1 MPRVAPVI
9 TNFNA
14 GEWSPRLYGRVDL
27 QRYPNAARELRNVLP
42 LVEGAVTKRPG
53 TRFVAQTK
61 SNRAARLL
69 GFEFNTEQTYILE
82 FTDLAV
88 RIYRA
93 KARVESPPGT
103 PVEIVTPWPEA
114 TLFELGFVQSA
125 DTLYVVHPDYA
136 PRKITRSSDTSWSIA
151 TVDWRDGPYLDENTT
166 TTTLTPAATTGTGI
180 ALTASAVTGINGGA
194 GFSAADV
201 GRLVRVKHA
210 GTTWGWAKIASYVS
224 TTQVT
229 IDIQQAFG
237 AATASASW
245 RLGAWGSTRGW
256 PRAITFHEERLWLA
270 SSKGQLQTLWSSVTG
285 DFENLAPTSYGPSPA
300 AATLAD
306 NGITYALAD
315 DRVNAVLW
323 LNSGDVLTA
332 GTRGGEFIVRASN
345 LNEAI
350 TPDNVTARR
359 GSTRGSAAVQ
369 PVRIDDA
376 VLYVHRNRRSVLQLA
391 YDVQRDSYGSSDVT
405 RLARHL
411 VRGQVRQLA
420 WQAEPWACVW
430 AAMEDGTL
438 AAMTYLRE
446 QDVIGW
452 HRHQLGGS
460 AVKVLSVASIT
471 TATESE
477 LWLVVERAINGSTVR
492 YVEVLETEFYAA
504 ASADL
509 ADAWYVDSALAYS
522 GAATTTLS
530 GLTHL
535 IGQTVAILA
544 NGAVHPPRVV
554 SAGGSVTLDNAATK
568 AVVGLPFTAR
578 IESMNLEAGAADGTA
593 QGKRQRVHRIVLRL
607 FQTVGCEI
615 GWPGGSLDEI
625 PWRAPA
631 DPMGSPPA
639 LFSGDKRVAPPFDW
653 DDSARIV
660 VQSQLPTPMTVVALM
675 PRLVTNDG

>member
-1 MPRVAPVI
+1 MPRVAPIV

-61 SNRAARLL
+61 SNRSARLL
-69 GFEFNTEQTYILE
+69 GFEFSTEQTYMLE

-88 RIYRA
+88 RIFRN

-136 PRKITRSSDTSWSIA
+136 PRKISRSSDTSWSIS
-151 TVDWRDGPYLDENTT
+151 TVDWRDGPYLDENVTA
-166 TTTLTPAATTGTGI
+166 TTLTPAATTGSGI
-180 ALTASAVTGINGGA
+180 TLTASAVAGINGGA

-201 GRLVRVKHA
+201 GRLVRVKHS

-237 AATASASW
+237 ATTASAVW

-270 SSKGQLQTLWSSVTG
+270 SSKSQLQTLWSSTTG
-285 DFENLAPTSYGPSPA
+285 DFENMAPTSYGPSPA
-300 AATLAD
+300 AEVLAD
-306 NGITYALAD
+306 NGITYTLAD

-323 LNSGDVLTA
+323 LNSGDVLTI
-332 GTRGGEFIVRASN
+332 GSRGAEFIIRASN

-350 TPDNVTARR
+350 TPDNITARR

-369 PVRIDDA
+369 PVRVDDA

-391 YDVQRDSYGSSDVT
+391 YDLQRDSYGSSDVT

-420 WQAEPWACVW
+420 WQAEPFATVWAC
-430 AAMEDGTL
+430 MNDGSL
-438 AAMTYLRE
+438 AGMTYLRE
-446 QDVIGW
+446 QEVIGW
-452 HRHQLGGS
+452 HRHQLGGVN
-460 AVKVLSVASIT
+460 VKVLSVATIT

-477 LWLVVERAINGSTVR
+477 TWLVVERLVNGGTVR
-492 YVEVLETEFYAA
+492 YVECFEPEFYAA
-504 ASADL
+504 TNADL
-509 ADAWYVDSALAYS
+509 ADAWFVDSALAYS
-522 GAATTTLS
+522 GAATSTLS
-530 GLTHL
+530 GLDHL
-535 IGQTVAILA
+535 VGQTVAILT

-554 SAGGSVTLDNAATK
+554 SAGGSVTLDNPATK
-568 AVVGLPFTAR
+568 AVVGLPYVAR
-578 IESMNLEAGAADGTA
+578 VETMNLEAGAADGTA
-593 QGKRQRVHRIVLRL
+593 QGKRQRVHRLVLRL
-607 FQTVGCEI
+607 FQTVGIEI
-615 GWPGGSLDEI
+615 GWPGGALDEI
-625 PWRAPA
+625 PWRVPG

-653 DDSARIV
+653 DDAARV
-660 VQSQLPTPMTVVALM
+660 VIQSQLPTPMTIVALM
-675 PRLVTNDG
+675 PRIVTNDG

>member
-1 MPRVAPVI
+1 MPRVAPI
-9 TNFNA
+9 IANFNA

-27 QRYPNAARELRNVLP
+27 QRYPNAAREVRNLLP
-42 LVEGAVTKRPG
+42 LVEGALTKRPG
-53 TRFVAQTK
+53 TRYVANTK
-61 SNRAARLL
+61 SDQVARLL
-69 GFEFNTEQTYILE
+69 AFEFSTEQSYILE
-82 FTDLAV
+82 FTNLAI

-103 PVEIVTPWPEA
+103 PVEITTPWPAA

-151 TVDWRDGPYLDENTT
+151 TVSWTDGPYLDTNIT
-166 TTTLTPAATTGTGI
+166 TTTLTPAATTGTGVT
-180 ALTASAVTGINGGA
+180 LTASAVTGINGGA

-201 GRLVRVKHA
+201 GRMVRIKHS
-210 GTTWGWAKIASYVS
+210 GTTWGWATIATVVS

-229 IDIQQAFG
+229 INISQAFG
-237 AATASASW
+237 ATTASNEW

-270 SSKGQLQTLWSSVTG
+270 SSRGQLQTLWASVTG
-285 DFENLAPTSYGPSPA
+285 DFENFAPTSYGPTPTA
-300 AATLAD
+300 QVLAD
-306 NGITYALAD
+306 SGITYTLAD

-323 LNSGDVLTA
+323 LSSGDVLTA
-332 GTRGGEFIVRASN
+332 GTRGGEFVLRASN

-359 GSTRGSAAVQ
+359 SGTRGSAAVQ
-369 PVRIDDA
+369 PVRVDDA
-376 VLYVHRNRRSVLQLA
+376 VLYVQRNKRSVLQVA
-391 YDVQRDSYGSSDVT
+391 YDVQRDAYASTDVT

-420 WQAEPWACVW
+420 WQAEPFGVVWAC
-430 AAMEDGTL
+430 MEDGSL
-438 AAMTYLRE
+438 MGMTYLRE

-452 HRHQLGGS
+452 HRHPLGGAS
-460 AVKVLSVASIT
+460 VKVLSVAAIV

-477 LWLVVERAINGSTVR
+477 LWLVVERVVNGATVR
-492 YVEVLETEFYAA
+492 FVEVLETEFYAA
-504 ASADL
+504 SNSDL
-509 ADAWYVDSALAYS
+509 ADAWFVDAALAYS
-522 GAATTTLS
+522 GSATSTLS
-530 GLTHL
+530 GLGHL
-535 IGQTVAILA
+535 VGQTVSILA

-554 SAGGSVTLDNAATK
+554 AAGGSVTLDYAVTK

-578 IESMNLEAGAADGTA
+578 LETMNLEAGAADGTA
-593 QGKRQRVHRIVLRL
+593 QGKRQRVHRVVLRL
-607 FQTVGCEI
+607 FQSIGVEI
-615 GWPGGSLDEI
+615 GWPGGALDDV
-625 PWRAPA
+625 PWRTPA

-639 LFSGDKRVAPPFDW
+639 LFSGDKRISPPFDW
-653 DDSARIV
+653 DDQARLV
-660 VQSQLPTPMTVVALM
+660 VQSQLPTPLTIVALM